1 MSQMPKKKH
10 KPKKRKEERSGALQ
24 DAQGK
29 SLNEEEQSEDIY
41 C

>member
-24 DAQGK
+24 DSQGMN
-29 SLNEEEQSEDIY
+29 SFVSGDPD
-41 C
+41 